1 MSVKDF
7 YRTESGT
14 IFRVTKDPEGHLSVE
29 LLEASAWRSA
39 PTRDGRPQDRTR
51 HPATHRA
58 PDQRAPRPRLSH
70 RPPTRHAAQSCANG
84 WRVDGAVCSQQVSD
98 VL

>member
-1 MSVKDF
+1 MSAKDF

-39 PTRDGRPQDRTR
+39 PIGMAGLRIARGTRRLTERQINALPG
-51 HPATHRA
+51 PA
-58 PDQRAPRPRLSH
+58 
-70 RPPTRHAAQSCANG
+70 
-84 WRVDGAVCSQQVSD
+84 
-98 VL
+98 

>member
-1 MSVKDF
+1 MVAGERPGARERAVARPSCEGGGMSVKDF

-39 PTRDGRPQDRTR
+39 PIGMAGLRIARGTRRLTERQINALPG
-51 HPATHRA
+51 PA
-58 PDQRAPRPRLSH
+58 
-70 RPPTRHAAQSCANG
+70 
-84 WRVDGAVCSQQVSD
+84 
-98 VL
+98 